1 MGTEIQTGG
10 FEMNAIKEFK
20 KKLRGEIIT
29 LLKDGEMTYE
39 QIAQHYGCTVST
51 VYTVAKEN
59 KLRRSDRLH
68 HLIYG
73 QEN

>member
-1 MGTEIQTGG
+1 MT
-10 FEMNAIKEFK
+10 AIKEFK

-29 LLKDGEMTYE
+29 LLKEGELTYE
-39 QIAQHYGCTVST
+39 QIAQHCSCTVST

-59 KLRRSDRLH
+59 KLRRRDRATEQVS
-68 HLIYG
+68 G